1 MYLVPGLGDDAI
13 EPFGLDY
20 IGRATYLAWVNDVA
34 ARGGLA
40 VRLPDHGYSDSGAVI
55 DLTPIAGVLG
65 EKYPATVIAAQQ
77 LGNPL
82 VWANGETFGY
92 YVAPLKVRVLDAAHQ
107 AEDAIA
113 IALGKAAGKA
123 QDLTGDFLT
132 GLIVTAAIA
141 GGALILLSHLT
152 SQRTRS

>member
-20 IGRATYLAWVNDVA
+20 IGRATYLAWTNDVA

-40 VRLPDHGYSDSGAVI
+40 VRLPDHGYSASGAVV
-55 DLTPIAGVLG
+55 DLTPLAGVLG
-65 EKYPATVIAAQQ
+65 EKYPAAVIAAQ
-77 LGNPL
+77 GMGAPL
-82 VWANGETFGY
+82 VWANGQTYGY
-92 YVAPLKVRVLDAAHQ
+92 YVAPLKVRVLDSAHQ

-141 GGALILLSHLT
+141 GGALILFSRLT
-152 SQRTRS
+152 SSRSSS